1 MADMTAFERQVQGH
15 IHRFVGPVHP
25 VDDLAILDAVV
36 AASRSQGWGFRT
48 FSALK
53 VVAAAAIVALFGGFL
68 LITITPLPRS
78 DEMAPAAVTESPS
91 PMTTEELLTGMV
103 TEEVEPGVFRVIN
116 DGVRSLSPT
125 EALRIAAGHDGNIR
139 LLDYHGFY
147 RLGSEEYHEWPTPL
161 PYGYAPN
168 SNPVLEVAPDGTMWI
183 IPIWSQ
189 VRPDM
194 RVGSPLRS
202 SHGEEWTA
210 EPCPG
215 ESAQT
220 QAPGDCSGVSVAP
233 DGTAWASW
241 SEGTEDGDGTA
252 RVGRFGPTGW
262 QPLDGDAP
270 YEFSRIAFTDAGTLY
285 GISYGWIS
293 TLHRYE
299 DGVWQKERTANVLVD
314 VGLDGTVWQDAGW
327 CKGED
332 PSFSCGQ
339 DGLARLA
346 GREWQHWT
354 SVELPEISL
363 GFGHDGEFQVAPDGN
378 PWFSLWRSA
387 DGTDPREVGGWQ
399 QAWNHGDPR
408 GFLACDGLAR
418 FDGQTLDRFMTGQC
432 ISMDIS
438 ADGSVWVLGDN
449 DLYVITPEAVAATR

>member
-1 MADMTAFERQVQGH
+1 
-15 IHRFVGPVHP
+15 
-25 VDDLAILDAVV
+25 
-36 AASRSQGWGFRT
+36 
-48 FSALK
+48 
-53 VVAAAAIVALFGGFL
+53 
-68 LITITPLPRS
+68 
-78 DEMAPAAVTESPS
+78 
-91 PMTTEELLTGMV
+91 
-103 TEEVEPGVFRVIN
+103 
-116 DGVRSLSPT
+116 
-125 EALRIAAGHDGNIR
+125 
-139 LLDYHGFY
+139 
-147 RLGSEEYHEWPTPL
+147 
-161 PYGYAPN
+161 
-168 SNPVLEVAPDGTMWI
+168 
-183 IPIWSQ
+183 
-189 VRPDM
+189 
-194 RVGSPLRS
+194 
-202 SHGEEWTA
+202 
-210 EPCPG
+210 
-215 ESAQT
+215 
-220 QAPGDCSGVSVAP
+220 VSVAP

-241 SEGTEDGDGTA
+241 HEGPEGEDGTA

-363 GFGHDGEFQVAPDGN
+363 GFGHDGEFQVAPDGSL
-378 PWFSLWRSA
+378 WFSLWRSA